1 MMKKKEYVKPESMV
15 IPVEC
20 VFICSVST
28 TSGGPSTHK
37 DGDEDDEGP
46 KEEGEEGN
54 RPSKNFIF
62 SDDDDHFEY
71 QDALFG
77 NF

>member
-37 DGDEDDEGP
+37 DGDEDDQGP
-46 KEEGEEGN
+46 DEEGGGT
-54 RPSKNFIF
+54 SKNFIF
-62 SDDDDHFEY
+62 SDEDDHFEY

-77 NF
+77 SF

>member
-15 IPVEC
+15 MPVEC
-20 VFICSVST
+20 VFICSVS

-37 DGDEDDEGP
+37 DGDEDDDGP
-46 KEEGEEGN
+46 KED
-54 RPSKNFIF
+54 SKNFIF

>member
-1 MMKKKEYVKPESMV
+1 MKKKEYVKPESMV

-28 TSGGPSTHK
+28 SGGPSTHN
-37 DGDEDDEGP
+37 DGDEDDVGP
-46 KEEGEEGN
+46 EEEGD

-62 SDDDDHFEY
+62 SDEDDHFEY

>member
-28 TSGGPSTHK
+28 SVLRKKVIVLKRISFSVTRMIILNTKTLYLG
-37 DGDEDDEGP
+37 
-46 KEEGEEGN
+46 
-54 RPSKNFIF
+54 IF
-62 SDDDDHFEY
+62 N
-71 QDALFG
+71 G
-77 NF
+77 

>member
-28 TSGGPSTHK
+28 SGGPSTHK
-37 DGDEDDEGP
+37 DGEEDDDGP
-46 KEEGEEGN
+46 VEEESD

>member
-1 MMKKKEYVKPESMV
+1 MKKKEYVKPESMV

-28 TSGGPSTHK
+28 SGGPSTHN
-37 DGDEDDEGP
+37 DGDEDDDGP
-46 KEEGEEGN
+46 TEEGD

-77 NF
+77 NFNG

>member
-1 MMKKKEYVKPESMV
+1 MKKKEYVKPESMV

-28 TSGGPSTHK
+28 SGGPSTHN
-37 DGDEDDEGP
+37 DGNEDDDGP
-46 KEEGEEGN
+46 KEEGN
-54 RPSKNFIF
+54 SSSKNFIF
-62 SDDDDHFEY
+62 SDEDDHFEY

>member
-28 TSGGPSTHK
+28 SGGPSTHN
-37 DGDEDDEGP
+37 DGEEDDNGP
-46 KEEGEEGN
+46 TEKEESDG
-54 RPSKNFIF
+54 PSKNFIF
-62 SDDDDHFEY
+62 SDEDDHFEY

>member
-1 MMKKKEYVKPESMV
+1 MKKKEYVKPESMA

-20 VFICSVST
+20 VFICSVS

-37 DGDEDDEGP
+37 DGDEDDIGP
-46 KEEGEEGN
+46 EEEGD

>member
-1 MMKKKEYVKPESMV
+1 MMKRKEYVKPESMV
-15 IPVEC
+15 MPVEC

-28 TSGGPSTHK
+28 SGGPSTHNP
-37 DGDEDDEGP
+37 GDEDDDGP
-46 KEEGEEGN
+46 TEKEESN

>member
-1 MMKKKEYVKPESMV
+1 MKKKEYVKPESMV

-28 TSGGPSTHK
+28 SGGPSTHNP
-37 DGDEDDEGP
+37 GDEDDDGP
-46 KEEGEEGN
+46 TEKED
-54 RPSKNFIF
+54 SKNFIF

>member
-28 TSGGPSTHK
+28 SGGPSTHNPA
-37 DGDEDDEGP
+37 DEDDEGP
-46 KEEGEEGN
+46 KEEGN
-54 RPSKNFIF
+54 NSSKNFIF
-62 SDDDDHFEY
+62 SDEDDHFEY

>member
-1 MMKKKEYVKPESMV
+1 MKKKEYVKPESMV

-28 TSGGPSTHK
+28 SGGPSTHN
-37 DGDEDDEGP
+37 DGDEDDDGP
-46 KEEGEEGN
+46 VEEDD
-54 RPSKNFIF
+54 RPSKSFIF

-77 NF
+77 NFNG

>member
-28 TSGGPSTHK
+28 SGGPSTHN
-37 DGDEDDEGP
+37 DADEDDDSP
-46 KEEGEEGN
+46 VEEGDP
-54 RPSKNFIF
+54 PSKNFIF
-62 SDDDDHFEY
+62 SDEDNHFEY

-77 NF
+77 NFNG

>member
-1 MMKKKEYVKPESMV
+1 MKKKEYVKPESMV

-28 TSGGPSTHK
+28 SGGPSTHN
-37 DGDEDDEGP
+37 DADEDDDSP
-46 KEEGEEGN
+46 VEEGDP
-54 RPSKNFIF
+54 PSKNFIF
-62 SDDDDHFEY
+62 SDEDNHFEY

-77 NF
+77 NFNG

>member
-1 MMKKKEYVKPESMV
+1 MKKKEYVKPESMV

-28 TSGGPSTHK
+28 SGGPSTHNP
-37 DGDEDDEGP
+37 GDEDDQGP
-46 KEEGEEGN
+46 TEESD

-77 NF
+77 DF

>member
-28 TSGGPSTHK
+28 SGGPSTHNP
-37 DGDEDDEGP
+37 GDEDDEGP
-46 KEEGEEGN
+46 TEKEESN
-54 RPSKNFIF
+54 SPSKNFIF

>member
-1 MMKKKEYVKPESMV
+1 MKKKEYVKPESMV

-28 TSGGPSTHK
+28 SGGPSTHN
-37 DGDEDDEGP
+37 DGDLDDNGP
-46 KEEGEEGN
+46 TEEESD

>member
-1 MMKKKEYVKPESMV
+1 MKKKEYVKPESMV

-28 TSGGPSTHK
+28 SGGPSTHNPA
-37 DGDEDDEGP
+37 DEDDDGP
-46 KEEGEEGN
+46 VEEDD
-54 RPSKNFIF
+54 RPSKSFIF

>member
-28 TSGGPSTHK
+28 TSGGPSTHN
-37 DGDEDDEGP
+37 DGDEDDQGP
-46 KEEGEEGN
+46 KEEDD

>member
-15 IPVEC
+15 MPVEC

-28 TSGGPSTHK
+28 SGGPSTHNP
-37 DGDEDDEGP
+37 GDEVDGP
-46 KEEGEEGN
+46 EEEGD

-62 SDDDDHFEY
+62 SDEDDHFEY

>member
-28 TSGGPSTHK
+28 SGGPSTHK
-37 DGDEDDEGP
+37 DGDLDDNGP
-46 KEEGEEGN
+46 TEEESD

-62 SDDDDHFEY
+62 SDEDDHFEY

>member
-1 MMKKKEYVKPESMV
+1 MMKRKEYVKPESMV
-15 IPVEC
+15 MPVEC
-20 VFICSVST
+20 VFICSVS

-37 DGDEDDEGP
+37 DGDEDDQGP
-46 KEEGEEGN
+46 EEEGD
-54 RPSKNFIF
+54 RSSKNFIF
-62 SDDDDHFEY
+62 SDEDDHFEY

>member
-1 MMKKKEYVKPESMV
+1 
-15 IPVEC
+15 
-20 VFICSVST
+20 VS
-28 TSGGPSTHK
+28 TSGGPSTHN
-37 DGDEDDEGP
+37 DADEDDDGP
-46 KEEGEEGN
+46 EEEGD

-62 SDDDDHFEY
+62 SDEDNHFEY

>member
-28 TSGGPSTHK
+28 SGGPSTHK
-37 DGDEDDEGP
+37 DGDEDDIGP
-46 KEEGEEGN
+46 EEEGD

-77 NF
+77 NFNG

>member
-28 TSGGPSTHK
+28 TSGGPSTHNP
-37 DGDEDDEGP
+37 GDEDDDGP
-46 KEEGEEGN
+46 KEEDD

-62 SDDDDHFEY
+62 SDEDDHFEY

>member
-28 TSGGPSTHK
+28 SGGPSTHNP
-37 DGDEDDEGP
+37 GDEDDGP
-46 KEEGEEGN
+46 TEKEEGN

-62 SDDDDHFEY
+62 SDEDDHFVY

>member
-28 TSGGPSTHK
+28 SGGPSTHN
-37 DGDEDDEGP
+37 DGDLDDNGP
-46 KEEGEEGN
+46 TEEESD

>member
-1 MMKKKEYVKPESMV
+1 MKKKEYVKPESMV

-28 TSGGPSTHK
+28 SGGPSTHN
-37 DGDEDDEGP
+37 DADEDDDSP
-46 KEEGEEGN
+46 VEEGDP
-54 RPSKNFIF
+54 PSKNFIF